1 MKESKTK
8 KSLIWVKDYVRRIMK
23 MYKRLLSYYRYNH
36 HDGRL
41 AERDQGKTCFFEQ
54 WQNVV
59 PHRFKNDKRLAQ
71 RIGDLLKFSLLT
83 YSVRDIRMSLDPMDR
98 ATITKTDNYRHSL
111 QKQVKLYHGV

>member
-1 MKESKTK
+1 MLWI
-8 KSLIWVKDYVRRIMK
+8 KSYVRQMMV

-41 AERDQGKTCFFEQ
+41 AEIDQGKTSFLEQ

-59 PHRFKNDKRLAQ
+59 PPKYRNDTVLCK